1 MQLATQIEYKDDVTT
16 LIDTEKYNSLNNL
29 YSVTAFVYRF
39 IGSLKNRI
47 KNKHENL
54 LEGPLARDEI
64 KHTEHVWI
72 KALQEKHSASD
83 KFLNIKSSLKLFV
96 DDNGMLKYQSSLCE
110 TENWS
115 LSHCNPI
122 YIPHEEHFVKLVILK
137 AHNYVCHGGVESTLN
152 QLETKYRIVKRRQNV
167 KIILKTCVICRLYQ
181 GTQCLPSASPLVPN
195 V

>member
-1 MQLATQIEYKDDVTT
+1 MKAETMQLATQIEYKDDMTT

-110 TENWS
+110 TEN
-115 LSHCNPI
+115 
-122 YIPHEEHFVKLVILK
+122 
-137 AHNYVCHGGVESTLN
+137 
-152 QLETKYRIVKRRQNV
+152 
-167 KIILKTCVICRLYQ
+167 
-181 GTQCLPSASPLVPN
+181 
-195 V
+195 